1 MSHPLLP
8 RLIEARVVPVVRT
21 RSHEAART
29 AVAWLREA
37 GFTTFEIT
45 LTVPNATALI
55 AELAR
60 DPALLVGAG
69 TVRTAAEA
77 YACGEAGARFI
88 VCPWNEPEIV
98 PAGRRFGAL
107 VMLGAL
113 TPDEVVEALEG
124 FADVVKI
131 FPAASMGGPAHIRAL
146 RSVFPEVP
154 FCPTGG
160 VDPSNLRAYL
170 DAGASCV
177 GIGGKL
183 VDETLIAAGDKA
195 AVQEAA
201 LAALAA

>member
-29 AVAWLREA
+29 AVTWLREA

-45 LTVPNATALI
+45 LTVPNAIALI

-160 VDPSNLRAYL
+160 VDPTNLRAYL
-170 DAGASCV
+170 DAGASFV

-201 LAALAA
+201 RAALAA

>member
-45 LTVPNATALI
+45 LTVPNATTLI

-131 FPAASMGGPAHIRAL
+131 FPAASIGGPAHLRAL

-170 DAGASCV
+170 DAGAAFV

-195 AVQEAA
+195 AVQAAARAA
-201 LAALAA
+201 LAA

>member
-21 RSHEAART
+21 RTLEAART
-29 AVAWLREA
+29 AVTWLREA
-37 GFTTFEIT
+37 GFRTFEIT
-45 LTVPNATALI
+45 LSVPNATALI

-60 DPALLVGAG
+60 DPELLVGAG

-131 FPAASMGGPAHIRAL
+131 FPAASMGGPAHVRAL
-146 RSVFPEVP
+146 RSVFPDVP

-160 VDPSNLRAYL
+160 VEPGNLRAYL
-170 DAGASCV
+170 DAGAAFV
-177 GIGGKL
+177 GIGGRL
-183 VDETLIAAGDKA
+183 VDERLIAAGDKA

>member
-8 RLIEARVVPVVRT
+8 RLVEARVVPVVRT
-21 RSHEAART
+21 RTLDAART
-29 AVAWLREA
+29 SVTWLREA
-37 GFTTFEIT
+37 GFRTFEIT

-55 AELAR
+55 AELAA

-170 DAGASCV
+170 DAGASFV

-183 VDETLIAAGDKA
+183 VDDRLIAAGDKS

-201 LAALAA
+201 RAALAA

>member
-8 RLIEARVVPVVRT
+8 RLVEARVVPVIRT
-21 RSHEAART
+21 RTQEAART

-45 LTVPNATALI
+45 LTVPRATELI
-55 AELAR
+55 RELAA
-60 DPALLVGAG
+60 DPSLLVGAG
-69 TVRTAAEA
+69 TVRTATEA
-77 YACGEAGARFI
+77 YACGEAGAKFI

-131 FPAASMGGPAHIRAL
+131 FPASSMGGAAHIKAL
-146 RSVFPEVP
+146 KSVFPDVA

-160 VDPSNLRAYL
+160 VEPGNLRAYL
-170 DAGASCV
+170 DAGAAFV

-183 VDETLIAAGDKA
+183 ADEALIAKGAKDEVMA
-195 AVQEAA
+195 AARAA
-201 LAALAA
+201 LAA

>member
-8 RLIEARVVPVVRT
+8 RLVEARVVPVVRT
-21 RSHEAART
+21 STAAVART
-29 AVAWLREA
+29 AISWLREA
-37 GFTTFEIT
+37 GFRTFEIT
-45 LTVPNATALI
+45 LTVPGAVELI
-55 AELAR
+55 AELSA
-60 DPALLVGAG
+60 DPDLLVGAG

-131 FPAASMGGPAHIRAL
+131 FPAASMGGPAHLRAL
-146 RSVFPEVP
+146 RSVFPGVP

-160 VDPSNLRAYL
+160 VEPGNVRDYL
-170 DAGASCV
+170 DAGAAFV
-177 GIGGKL
+177 GIGGRL
-183 VDETLIAAGDKA
+183 VDERLIEAGAREAVIEAARD
-195 AVQEAA
+195 A
-201 LAALAA
+201 LAA

>member
-8 RLIEARVVPVVRT
+8 RLVEARVVPVVRT

-131 FPAASMGGPAHIRAL
+131 FPAASMGGPAHLRAL
-146 RSVFPEVP
+146 RSVFPDVP

-160 VDPSNLRAYL
+160 VDASNLRAYL
-170 DAGASCV
+170 DAGAAFV
-177 GIGGKL
+177 GIGGGL
-183 VDETLIAAGDKA
+183 VDEALIAAGDKA
-195 AVQEAA
+195 ALQEAARAA
-201 LAALAA
+201 LAA

>member
-21 RSHEAART
+21 RTLEAART
-29 AVAWLREA
+29 AVAWLRDA
-37 GFTTFEIT
+37 GFRTFEIT
-45 LTVPNATALI
+45 LSVPNATALI

-60 DPALLVGAG
+60 DPELLVGAG

-131 FPAASMGGPAHIRAL
+131 FPAASMGGPAHVRAL
-146 RSVFPEVP
+146 RSVFPDVP

-160 VDPSNLRAYL
+160 VEPGNLRAYL
-170 DAGASCV
+170 DAGAAFV
-177 GIGGKL
+177 GIGGRL
-183 VDETLIAAGDKA
+183 VDERLIAAGDKA

>member
-8 RLIEARVVPVVRT
+8 RLVEARVIPVIRT
-21 RSHEAART
+21 RSTDSARI

-37 GFTTFEIT
+37 GFSTFEIT
-45 LTVPNATALI
+45 LTVPGATELI
-55 AELAR
+55 RELAS

-69 TVRTAAEA
+69 TVRTATEA

-124 FADVVKI
+124 FADAVKI
-131 FPAASMGGPAHIRAL
+131 FPAASMGGPAHLRAL
-146 RSVFPEVP
+146 KTVFPDVA

-160 VDPSNLRAYL
+160 VEPGNVRAYL
-170 DAGASCV
+170 DAGAAFV
-177 GIGGKL
+177 GIGGRL
-183 VDETLIAAGDKA
+183 VDESLIAAGAKDEVMA
-195 AVQEAA
+195 AARAA
-201 LAALAA
+201 LAA

>member
-170 DAGASCV
+170 DAGAAFV
-177 GIGGKL
+177 GIGGRL

-195 AVQEAA
+195 AVQDAARAA
-201 LAALAA
+201 LAA

>member
-8 RLIEARVVPVVRT
+8 RLMAARVIPVVRT
-21 RSHEAART
+21 RSEQAART
-29 AVAWLREA
+29 AIAWLREV
-37 GFTTFEIT
+37 GFSTFEIT

-60 DPALLVGAG
+60 DPALVVGAG

-77 YACGEAGARFI
+77 YGCAEAGARFL

-124 FADVVKI
+124 FADAVKI

-146 RSVFPEVP
+146 RSVFPEVA

-160 VDPSNLRAYL
+160 IEPSEVEAYL
-170 DAGASCV
+170 AAGAAFV
-177 GIGGKL
+177 GLGGRL

-195 AVQEAA
+195 AVQAAARAA
-201 LAALAA
+201 LAA

>member
-8 RLIEARVVPVVRT
+8 RLVEARVIPVIRT
-21 RSHEAART
+21 RSADSARI

-37 GFTTFEIT
+37 GFSTFEIT
-45 LTVPNATALI
+45 LTVPGATELI
-55 AELAR
+55 RELAS

-69 TVRTAAEA
+69 TVRTATEA

-124 FADVVKI
+124 FADAVKI
-131 FPAASMGGPAHIRAL
+131 FPAASMGGPAHLRAL
-146 RSVFPEVP
+146 KTVFPDVA

-160 VDPSNLRAYL
+160 VEPGNVRAYL
-170 DAGASCV
+170 DAGAAFV
-177 GIGGKL
+177 GIGGRL
-183 VDETLIAAGDKA
+183 VDESLIAAGAKDEVMA
-195 AVQEAA
+195 AGRAA
-201 LAALAA
+201 LAA

>member
-8 RLIEARVVPVVRT
+8 RLVEARVIPVVRT
-21 RSHEAART
+21 STAAAART
-29 AVAWLREA
+29 AVCWLREA
-37 GFTTFEIT
+37 GFRTFEIT
-45 LTVPNATALI
+45 LTVPGAVELI
-55 AELAR
+55 AELSA
-60 DPALLVGAG
+60 DPSLLVGAG

-131 FPAASMGGPAHIRAL
+131 FPAASMGGPAHLRAL
-146 RSVFPEVP
+146 RSVFPGVP

-160 VDPSNLRAYL
+160 VEPGNVRDYL
-170 DAGASCV
+170 AAGAAFV
-177 GIGGKL
+177 GIGGRL
-183 VDETLIAAGDKA
+183 VDERLIEAGAREAVMEAAR
-195 AVQEAA
+195 EA
-201 LAALAA
+201 LAA

>member
-131 FPAASMGGPAHIRAL
+131 FPAASMGGPAHVRAL

-160 VDPSNLRAYL
+160 VDPSNLRAYF
-170 DAGASCV
+170 DAGASFV

-201 LAALAA
+201 RAALAP

>member
-8 RLIEARVVPVVRT
+8 RLVEARVVPVVRT

-37 GFTTFEIT
+37 GFRTFEIT

-55 AELAR
+55 AELAA

-131 FPAASMGGPAHIRAL
+131 FPAASMGGPAHLRAL

-170 DAGASCV
+170 DAGASFV

-183 VDETLIAAGDKA
+183 VDETLIAAGDRA

-201 LAALAA
+201 RAALAA

>member
-8 RLIEARVVPVVRT
+8 RLVQARVVPVIRT
-21 RSHEAART
+21 RTQEAART

-45 LTVPNATALI
+45 LTVPRATELI
-55 AELAR
+55 RELAA
-60 DPALLVGAG
+60 DPSLLVGAG
-69 TVRTAAEA
+69 TVRTATEA
-77 YACGEAGARFI
+77 YACGEAGAKFI

-131 FPAASMGGPAHIRAL
+131 FPASSMGGAAHIKAL
-146 RSVFPEVP
+146 KSVFPDVA

-160 VDPSNLRAYL
+160 VEPGNLRAYL
-170 DAGASCV
+170 DAGAAFV

-183 VDETLIAAGDKA
+183 ADEALIAKGAKDEVMA
-195 AVQEAA
+195 AARAA
-201 LAALAA
+201 LAA

>member
-1 MSHPLLP
+1 MTHPLLP
-8 RLIEARVVPVVRT
+8 RLVEARVVPVIRT
-21 RSHEAART
+21 RSTENART
-29 AVAWLREA
+29 AISWLREA

-45 LTVPNATALI
+45 LTVPRATELI
-55 AELAR
+55 RELAA
-60 DPALLVGAG
+60 DPTLLVGAG

-124 FADVVKI
+124 FADAVKI
-131 FPAASMGGPAHIRAL
+131 FPAASMGGPQHIRAL
-146 RSVFPEVP
+146 KSVFPDVA

-160 VDPSNLRAYL
+160 VEPGNLRAYL
-170 DAGASCV
+170 EAGAAFV
-177 GIGGKL
+177 GIGSRL
-183 VDETLIAAGDKA
+183 ADEALIAEGAKDEVMA
-195 AVQEAA
+195 AARAA
-201 LAALAA
+201 LAA

>member
-21 RSHEAART
+21 RSQEAART

-45 LTVPNATALI
+45 LTVPNATQLI

-60 DPALLVGAG
+60 DSTLLVGAG

-170 DAGASCV
+170 DAGAAFV

-183 VDETLIAAGDKA
+183 VDEKLIATGDKDV
-195 AVQEAA
+195 VQEAA
-201 LAALAA
+201 RAALAA

>member
-131 FPAASMGGPAHIRAL
+131 FPAASMGGPAHVRAL

-170 DAGASCV
+170 DAGASFV

-183 VDETLIAAGDKA
+183 VDETLFAAGDKV

-201 LAALAA
+201 RAALAA

>member
-131 FPAASMGGPAHIRAL
+131 FPAASIGGPAHVRAL

-170 DAGASCV
+170 DAGAAFV

-195 AVQEAA
+195 AVQAAAGAA
-201 LAALAA
+201 LAA

>member
-8 RLIEARVVPVVRT
+8 RLIDARVVPVIRT
-21 RSHEAART
+21 RTQEAART
-29 AVAWLREA
+29 AITWLREA

-45 LTVPNATALI
+45 LSVPRATELI
-55 AELAR
+55 RELAA

-69 TVRTAAEA
+69 TVKTATEA
-77 YACGEAGARFI
+77 YACGEAGAKFI

-131 FPAASMGGPAHIRAL
+131 FPAASMGGPAHIKAL
-146 RSVFPEVP
+146 KSVFPDVA

-160 VDPSNLRAYL
+160 VDPANLRAYL
-170 DAGASCV
+170 DAGASFV

-183 VDETLIAAGDKA
+183 ADEALIARGAKDEVMA
-195 AVQEAA
+195 AAHAA
-201 LAALAA
+201 LAA

>member
-21 RSHEAART
+21 RSHETART

-60 DPALLVGAG
+60 DPGLLVGAG

-131 FPAASMGGPAHIRAL
+131 FPAASMGGPAHLRAL
-146 RSVFPEVP
+146 RSVFPDVP

-160 VDPSNLRAYL
+160 VDPANLRAYL
-170 DAGASCV
+170 DAGAAFV

-195 AVQEAA
+195 AVQAAARAA
-201 LAALAA
+201 LAA

>member
-8 RLIEARVVPVVRT
+8 RLVEARVVPVIRT
-21 RSHEAART
+21 RSTEAART

-45 LTVPNATALI
+45 LTVPRATELI
-55 AELAR
+55 RELAA

-69 TVRTAAEA
+69 TVRTATEA
-77 YACGEAGARFI
+77 YACGEAGAKFI

-131 FPAASMGGPAHIRAL
+131 FPASSMGGPGHIRAL
-146 RSVFPEVP
+146 KSVFPDVA

-160 VDPSNLRAYL
+160 VEPGNVRAYL
-170 DAGASCV
+170 DAGAAFV

-183 VDETLIAAGDKA
+183 ADEGLIAAGAKEDVIA
-195 AVQEAA
+195 AARAA
-201 LAALAA
+201 LAA

>member
-55 AELAR
+55 TELAR
-60 DPALLVGAG
+60 DPTLLVGAG
-69 TVRTAAEA
+69 TVRTAGEA

-131 FPAASMGGPAHIRAL
+131 FPAASMGGPSHIRAL
-146 RSVFPEVP
+146 RSVFPDVP

-160 VDPSNLRAYL
+160 VEPSNLRAYL
-170 DAGASCV
+170 DAGAAFV

-183 VDETLIAAGDKA
+183 VDERLIAAGDKA

-201 LAALAA
+201 RAALAA

>member
-8 RLIEARVVPVVRT
+8 RLVEARVVPVVRT

-131 FPAASMGGPAHIRAL
+131 FPAASMGGPAHLRAL
-146 RSVFPEVP
+146 RSVFPDVP

-160 VDPSNLRAYL
+160 VDASNLRAYL
-170 DAGASCV
+170 DAGAAFV
-177 GIGGKL
+177 GIGGRL
-183 VDETLIAAGDKA
+183 VDEALIAAGDKA
-195 AVQEAA
+195 ALQEAARAA
-201 LAALAA
+201 LAA

>member
-146 RSVFPEVP
+146 RSVFPDVP

-160 VDPSNLRAYL
+160 VDPANLRAYL
-170 DAGASCV
+170 DAGAAFV

-183 VDETLIAAGDKA
+183 VDEKLIAAGDKD

-201 LAALAA
+201 RAALAA

>member
-8 RLIEARVVPVVRT
+8 RLIEARVVPVVRM

-45 LTVPNATALI
+45 LTVPNATTLI

-131 FPAASMGGPAHIRAL
+131 FPAASMGGPAHLRAL
-146 RSVFPEVP
+146 RSVFPDVP

-170 DAGASCV
+170 DAGAAFV

-195 AVQEAA
+195 AAQAAARAA
-201 LAALAA
+201 LAA

>member
-29 AVAWLREA
+29 AVTWLREA

-45 LTVPNATALI
+45 LTVPNAIALI
-55 AELAR
+55 AELTR

-160 VDPSNLRAYL
+160 VDPTNLRAYL
-170 DAGASCV
+170 DAGASFV

-201 LAALAA
+201 RAALAA

>member
-8 RLIEARVVPVVRT
+8 RLVEARVVPVIRT
-21 RSHEAART
+21 RTQEAART
-29 AVAWLREA
+29 AVTWLREA
-37 GFTTFEIT
+37 GFSTFEIT
-45 LTVPNATALI
+45 LTVPRATELI
-55 AELAR
+55 RELAS

-69 TVRTAAEA
+69 TVRTATEA
-77 YACGEAGARFI
+77 YACGEAGAKFI

-131 FPAASMGGPAHIRAL
+131 FPASSMGGPAHIKAL
-146 RSVFPEVP
+146 KSVFPDVA

-160 VDPSNLRAYL
+160 VEPGNLRAYL
-170 DAGASCV
+170 DAGAAFA

-183 VDETLIAAGDKA
+183 ADEALIARGAKDEVMA
-195 AVQEAA
+195 AARAA
-201 LAALAA
+201 LAA

>member
-8 RLIEARVVPVVRT
+8 RLVEARVVPVIRT
-21 RSHEAART
+21 RTQEAART
-29 AVAWLREA
+29 AVTWLREA

-45 LTVPNATALI
+45 LTVPRATELI
-55 AELAR
+55 RELAA

-69 TVRTAAEA
+69 TVRTATEA
-77 YACGEAGARFI
+77 YACGEAGAKFI

-131 FPAASMGGPAHIRAL
+131 FPASSMGGPAHIKAL
-146 RSVFPEVP
+146 KSVFPDVS

-160 VDPSNLRAYL
+160 VEPGNLRAYL
-170 DAGASCV
+170 DAGAAFV

-183 VDETLIAAGDKA
+183 ADETLIAKGAKDEVMA
-195 AVQEAA
+195 AARAA
-201 LAALAA
+201 LAA

>member
-1 MSHPLLP
+1 MTHPLLP
-8 RLIEARVVPVVRT
+8 RLVEARVVPVIRA
-21 RSHEAART
+21 RSTENART
-29 AVAWLREA
+29 AISWLREA

-45 LTVPNATALI
+45 LTVPRATELI
-55 AELAR
+55 RELAA
-60 DPALLVGAG
+60 DPTLLVGAG

-124 FADVVKI
+124 FADAVKI
-131 FPAASMGGPAHIRAL
+131 FPAASMGGPQHIRAL
-146 RSVFPEVP
+146 KSVFPDVA

-160 VDPSNLRAYL
+160 VEPGNLRAYL
-170 DAGASCV
+170 EAGAAFV
-177 GIGGKL
+177 GIGGRL
-183 VDETLIAAGDKA
+183 ADEALIAEGAKDEVMA
-195 AVQEAA
+195 AARAA
-201 LAALAA
+201 LAA

>member
-8 RLIEARVVPVVRT
+8 RLVEARVVPVVRT
-21 RSHEAART
+21 RTLEAARMSVT
-29 AVAWLREA
+29 WLREA
-37 GFTTFEIT
+37 GFRTFEIT

-55 AELAR
+55 AELAA
-60 DPALLVGAG
+60 DPELLVGAG

-160 VDPSNLRAYL
+160 VDSSNLRAYL
-170 DAGASCV
+170 DAGASFV

-183 VDETLIAAGDKA
+183 VDEKLIAAGDRT

-201 LAALAA
+201 RAALAA

>member
-8 RLIEARVVPVVRT
+8 RLVEARVVPVIRT
-21 RSHEAART
+21 RTQEAART
-29 AVAWLREA
+29 AVTWLREA

-45 LTVPNATALI
+45 LTVPRATELI
-55 AELAR
+55 RELAS

-69 TVRTAAEA
+69 TVRTATEA
-77 YACGEAGARFI
+77 YACGEAGAKFI

-131 FPAASMGGPAHIRAL
+131 FPASSMGGPAHIKAL
-146 RSVFPEVP
+146 KSVFPDVA

-160 VDPSNLRAYL
+160 VEPGNLRAYL
-170 DAGASCV
+170 DAGAAFV

-183 VDETLIAAGDKA
+183 ADEALIARGAKDEVMA
-195 AVQEAA
+195 AARAA
-201 LAALAA
+201 LAA

>member
-1 MSHPLLP
+1 MTHPLLP
-8 RLIEARVVPVVRT
+8 RLVEARVVPVIRT
-21 RSHEAART
+21 RSTENART
-29 AVAWLREA
+29 AISWLREA

-45 LTVPNATALI
+45 LTVPRATELI
-55 AELAR
+55 RELAA
-60 DPALLVGAG
+60 DPTLLVGAG

-124 FADVVKI
+124 FADAVKI
-131 FPAASMGGPAHIRAL
+131 FPAASMGGPQHIRAL
-146 RSVFPEVP
+146 KSVFPDVA

-160 VDPSNLRAYL
+160 VEPGNLRAYL
-170 DAGASCV
+170 EAGAAFV
-177 GIGGKL
+177 GIGGRL
-183 VDETLIAAGDKA
+183 ADEALIAEGAKDEVMA
-195 AVQEAA
+195 AARAA
-201 LAALAA
+201 LAA

>member
-8 RLIEARVVPVVRT
+8 RLVEARVVPVVRT
-21 RSHEAART
+21 RTQEAART
-29 AVAWLREA
+29 AVSWLREA

-45 LTVPNATALI
+45 LTVPRATELI
-55 AELAR
+55 RELAA
-60 DPALLVGAG
+60 DPSLLVGAG
-69 TVRTAAEA
+69 TVRTATEA
-77 YACGEAGARFI
+77 YACGEAGAKFI

-131 FPAASMGGPAHIRAL
+131 FPAASMGGPSHIRAL
-146 RSVFPEVP
+146 KSVFPDVS

-160 VDPSNLRAYL
+160 VDPTNLRAYL
-170 DAGASCV
+170 DAGAAFA

-183 VDETLIAAGDKA
+183 VDEGLIAKGAKDEVLA
-195 AVQEAA
+195 AANAA
-201 LAALAA
+201 LSA

>member
-37 GFTTFEIT
+37 GFNTFEIT

-77 YACGEAGARFI
+77 RACGEAGARFI

-170 DAGASCV
+170 DAGASFV

-201 LAALAA
+201 RAALAA

>member
-113 TPDEVVEALEG
+113 TLDEVVEALEG

-146 RSVFPEVP
+146 RSVFPDVP

-160 VDPSNLRAYL
+160 VDPGNVRAYL
-170 DAGASCV
+170 DAGAAFV

-183 VDETLIAAGDKA
+183 VDEALIAAGDKD
-195 AVQEAA
+195 AVQQAARAA
-201 LAALAA
+201 LAA